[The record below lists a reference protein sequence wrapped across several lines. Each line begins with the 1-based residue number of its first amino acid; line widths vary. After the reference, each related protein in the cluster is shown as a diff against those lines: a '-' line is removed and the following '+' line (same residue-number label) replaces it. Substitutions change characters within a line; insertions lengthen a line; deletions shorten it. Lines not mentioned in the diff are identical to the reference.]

1 MSNLKIILIAIAAV
15 LGAFLALAA
24 IGMIITAVQ
33 YLFWLGVL
41 CLVAVG
47 AVKLLKKPG
56 VKRLEGNKPINTL
69 KNAERTLEEYKR
81 RYLAK

>member
-15 LGAFLALAA
+15 LGTFLALAA
-24 IGMIITAVQ
+24 IGTIITALQ
-33 YLFWLGVL
+33 YLFWLSAL

-47 AVKLLKKPG
+47 AVKLLKRPG
-56 VKRLEGNKPINTL
+56 AKRLEGKEPINAL
-69 KNAERTLEEYKR
+69 KKSERTLEEYKR

>member
-15 LGAFLALAA
+15 LGTFLALAA
-24 IGMIITAVQ
+24 IGMIITALQ
-33 YLFWLGVL
+33 YLFWLSVL
-41 CLVAVG
+41 CLVVVC
-47 AVKLLKKPG
+47 AVKLLKRPG
-56 VKRLEGNKPINTL
+56 AKRLEGKEPINTL

>member
-15 LGAFLALAA
+15 LGTFLALAA
-24 IGMIITAVQ
+24 IGLIITALQ
-33 YLFWLGVL
+33 YLFWLTVL
-41 CLVAVG
+41 CLVVVG
-47 AVKLLKKPG
+47 AVKLLKQPG
-56 VKRLEGNKPINTL
+56 AKRLEGKEPINAL

>member
-24 IGMIITAVQ
+24 IGMIITALQ
-33 YLFWLGVL
+33 YLFWLTVL

-47 AVKLLKKPG
+47 AVKLLKRPG
-56 VKRLEGNKPINTL
+56 AKRLEGKEPINAL

-81 RYLAK
+81 RYIAK

>member
-24 IGMIITAVQ
+24 IGMIITALQ
-33 YLFWLGVL
+33 YLFWLTVL
-41 CLVAVG
+41 CLVVVG
-47 AVKLLKKPG
+47 AVKLLRQPG
-56 VKRLEGNKPINTL
+56 AKRLEGKEPINIL

>member
-24 IGMIITAVQ
+24 IGMIITALQ
-33 YLFWLGVL
+33 YLFWLSVL
-41 CLVAVG
+41 CLVVAG
-47 AVKLLKKPG
+47 AVKLLKQPDA
-56 VKRLEGNKPINTL
+56 KRLEGKEPINTL
-69 KNAERTLEEYKR
+69 KNVDRTLEEYKR